1 MEAGTVDITV
11 GGSDLQVIAG
21 RSEFALRT
29 IPADEYPLF
38 DGPTSEPVT
47 VDATLLVS
55 ALEQVT
61 PAASSDDSRPILT
74 GVYMVAEKEGF
85 RLVAT
90 DSYRLAVRDMPGS
103 SLLAGQ
109 PPILVPSRA
118 LTELARLLEKDSEV
132 SLYLGEK
139 EASFEVL
146 SLIHI

>member
-1 MEAGTVDITV
+1 M
-11 GGSDLQVIAG
+11 
-21 RSEFALRT
+21 
-29 IPADEYPLF
+29 
-38 DGPTSEPVT
+38 
-47 VDATLLVS
+47 LVK

-90 DSYRLAVRDMPGS
+90 DSYRLAVWDMPGS

-118 LTELARLLEKDSEV
+118 LTELARLLEGNKEV
-132 SLYLGEK
+132 SLHLGDK
-139 EASFEVL
+139 EASFIIL
-146 SLIHI
+146 LFNS